1 MGANEDFLN
10 IVFENIPSGLDA
22 INRHAL
28 LRFYFQTYYGI
39 NNHFETDKRAKYPFG
54 TKAFTPALEV
64 PYRYTLKEHVMIYH
78 EKQLKELG
86 ITFLEY
92 MSMPITVIDEI
103 IEGNEEG
110 MARKAKKMD
119 DLFRSPE

>member
-1 MGANEDFLN
+1 
-10 IVFENIPSGLDA
+10 
-22 INRHAL
+22 
-28 LRFYFQTYYGI
+28 
-39 NNHFETDKRAKYPFG
+39 
-54 TKAFTPALEV
+54 
-64 PYRYTLKEHVMIYH
+64 MIYH

-92 MSMPITVIDEI
+92 MSMPMTVIDEI

-119 DLFRSPE
+119 DLFKSPE

>member
-1 MGANEDFLN
+1 M
-10 IVFENIPSGLDA
+10 FEHIPKGLDA

-28 LRFYFQTYYGI
+28 LRLYFQTYYGI
-39 NNHFETDKRAKYPFG
+39 NDHFEQDVRARYPFG

-64 PYRYTLKEHVMIYH
+64 SYRYTLKEHVAIYH

-92 MSMPITVIDEI
+92 MALPITVIDEI

-110 MARKAKKMD
+110 LARKAKYMNDMFK
-119 DLFRSPE
+119 SPE

>member
-1 MGANEDFLN
+1 
-10 IVFENIPSGLDA
+10 
-22 INRHAL
+22 
-28 LRFYFQTYYGI
+28 
-39 NNHFETDKRAKYPFG
+39 
-54 TKAFTPALEV
+54 
-64 PYRYTLKEHVMIYH
+64 MIYH

-110 MARKAKKMD
+110 MARKAKQMNDMFKP
-119 DLFRSPE
+119 PE